1 MESCSP
7 VRFSSAIVSTVD
19 ELPFELRIRPSRD
32 PNPNPANVPLT
43 LRSGERFTGE
53 VLIIWFT
60 GAVTRGKEG
69 GRRMMGGMGE
79 RKARVEKGTIDGAMV
94 V

>member
-1 MESCSP
+1 
-7 VRFSSAIVSTVD
+7 IVSTVD

-60 GAVTRGKEG
+60 GGVEEG
-69 GRRMMGGMGE
+69 GRRMGRMGE